1 MAKQLSEADKARI
14 AAAVAE
20 AEART
25 SGELMCVLTT
35 EVSKYREAPL
45 AWAAGVSLV
54 VPPFLFL
61 MGAQPLTLAEALGG
75 WTVAHGPGAEARLG
89 LAVTVYAITQTLL
102 FVATLL
108 IGSIPPVR
116 RLLTPGGLKTRR
128 VHRMA
133 FQHFLGASA
142 HLAPD
147 QPGVLIFASVE
158 DRRMEII
165 AHEAIHRQV
174 GQGAWDEVMA
184 DAIAEMK
191 RNGPADGLVRAV
203 HLCGMLLAQHFPD
216 DGRANAF
223 PDRPVEV

>member
-1 MAKQLSEADKARI
+1 MARHLSEADKARI

-25 SGELMCVLTT
+25 SGELMCVLTN
-35 EVSKYREAPL
+35 EVSKYRETPL
-45 AWAAGVSLV
+45 AWAAGVALL
-54 VPPFLFL
+54 VPPWFFLL
-61 MGAQPLTLAEALGG
+61 GAHPLTLAEALGG
-75 WTVAHGPGAEARLG
+75 WTVAHGPAIDARLG
-89 LAVTVYAITQTLL
+89 LAATVYAAAQTLL
-102 FVATLL
+102 FVATAL
-108 IGSIPPVR
+108 ICSIPEVR
-116 RLLTPGGLKTRR
+116 RLLTPGSLKTRR
-128 VHRMA
+128 VHRAA

-142 HLAPD
+142 HLGPD

-165 AHEAIHRQV
+165 AHEAIHAQV
-174 GQGAWDEVMA
+174 GQGAWDQVMA

-191 RNGPADGLVRAV
+191 RSGPGDGLVRAV

-216 DGRANAF
+216 DGRSNAF